1 MVNNRILFLGWYK
14 TLNHSMARTPF
25 FYIWVYVNK
34 FLYITH
40 QSNLCENHI
49 EQVRF
54 LETSATTELCIQF
67 TVYRGFLQQS
77 TSTTSMDRLDGELCH
92 GSRLHYDATL
102 HFTAHTL

>member
-25 FYIWVYVNK
+25 FHIWVYVNK

-49 EQVRF
+49 QQVRF
-54 LETSATTELCIQF
+54 LETSATTECFSWLWTHPSWQWDAPGNLPAGAQTALARVPCML
-67 TVYRGFLQQS
+67 TSSFL
-77 TSTTSMDRLDGELCH
+77 
-92 GSRLHYDATL
+92 
-102 HFTAHTL
+102 